1 MSADLKSGIDISIP
15 VGKEAEVSAYG
26 LPPAE
31 VSIFQ
36 SGGFV
41 GDVNQGGSCNVRDI
55 KMSPHGN
62 GTHTECVGHISKEY
76 RTIYETLDNFLFTCT
91 LLTVDTTDV
100 ISKDHLKILESQHKT
115 EALLIRTLPNTS
127 DKLKANYLG
136 AGAPYISTD
145 AMSFIVELGIQ
156 HLLVDM
162 PSVDHET
169 DPKLKSHHVFW
180 EKDLEGEARKTI
192 TELVYVPNSV
202 KDGLYILNLM
212 IPSIYCDAVP
222 SKPILYSLR

>member
-1 MSADLKSGIDISIP
+1 MSADLKNGIDISIP
-15 VGKEAEVSAYG
+15 VGNECEVSAYG
-26 LPPAE
+26 LPRSE
-31 VSIFQ
+31 ISIFQ
-36 SGGFV
+36 SGGFI

-76 RTIYETLDNFLFTCT
+76 KTIYETLDNFLFTCT
-91 LLTVDTTDV
+91 LLTVDTKGA
-100 ISKDHLKILESQHKT
+100 ISKDHLKTLESQHKT

-127 DKLKANYLG
+127 DKLKTNYLG
-136 AGAPYISTD
+136 AEATYVSTE
-145 AMSFIVELGIQ
+145 AMRFIVGLGVQ

-169 DPKLKSHHVFW
+169 DPNLKSHHIFW
-180 EKDLEGEARKTI
+180 QKDLETRAHKTI

-202 KDGLYILNLM
+202 EDGLYILNLM

-222 SKPILYSLR
+222 SKPIIYPLR